1 MLTLRVESHPLSI
14 VLPVLLTQE
23 QVRILG
29 CLIEKARTTP
39 VDYPLTANSIMRA
52 ANQSTSRDPVVTYDQ
67 HLIEANVIDLKDAG
81 LLRFVHSP
89 SNRATKYRHVLG
101 EAWGCDD
108 NELAVLCVLMLRGPQ
123 TVAELKS
130 RTERL
135 ASFRD
140 LESVEA
146 VLADLAARPEPMV
159 ALGERAPGQKEPR
172 WIQLVGEAPEPSEY
186 ASWGSGA
193 GRGPS
198 GGTGERIER
207 LEVEVE
213 RLSGL
218 IEELRRELG
227 LEPGISDPVHLS
239 DEAPA

>member
-1 MLTLRVESHPLSI
+1 MLTLGVESHRLSI
-14 VLPVLLTQE
+14 VLPVLLSQE

-29 CLIEKARTTP
+29 CLVEKARTTP

-67 HLIEANVIDLKDAG
+67 HLIVTELKEAG

-123 TVAELKS
+123 TVGELKS

-172 WIQLVGEAPEPSEY
+172 WVQLVGEAPEASAY
-186 ASWGSGA
+186 ASWGTGG
-193 GRGPS
+193 GRVGPPIS
-198 GGTGERIER
+198 CRA
-207 LEVEVE
+207 
-213 RLSGL
+213 SSCS
-218 IEELRRELG
+218 RRT
-227 LEPGISDPVHLS
+227 S
-239 DEAPA
+239 